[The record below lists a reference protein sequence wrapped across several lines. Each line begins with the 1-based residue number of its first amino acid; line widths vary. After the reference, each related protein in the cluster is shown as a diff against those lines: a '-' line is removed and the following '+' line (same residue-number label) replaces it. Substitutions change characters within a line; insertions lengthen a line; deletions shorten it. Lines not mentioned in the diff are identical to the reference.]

1 MKMSEEFNVCKA
13 IRMACGG
20 NKEIFIEACGIAE
33 VSREAITMSLK
44 EFEFTE
50 DGPKLKTKP
59 GALTVYKDSFDVYDI
74 RFEYSHTERTVE
86 TFLNGNSTHD
96 CPVVEFEEAALL
108 HYLRKAIDEI
118 YADIIGAG
126 NTESYIERDLRR
138 RSKLALRAK

>member
-50 DGPKLKTKP
+50 GPKLKIKD
-59 GALTVYKDSFDVYDI
+59 GAVTVYKEKFHSLEL
-74 RFEYSHTERTVE
+74 RFEYHNSDRLIETFVNGISTKVAPLKTVE
-86 TFLNGNSTHD
+86 ENTLL
-96 CPVVEFEEAALL
+96 EFA
-108 HYLRKAIDEI
+108 RKQINEI
-118 YADIIGAG
+118 YADLIGHGHLSAG
-126 NTESYIERDLRR
+126 VGADLRG
-138 RSKLALRAK
+138 RSKLALVS